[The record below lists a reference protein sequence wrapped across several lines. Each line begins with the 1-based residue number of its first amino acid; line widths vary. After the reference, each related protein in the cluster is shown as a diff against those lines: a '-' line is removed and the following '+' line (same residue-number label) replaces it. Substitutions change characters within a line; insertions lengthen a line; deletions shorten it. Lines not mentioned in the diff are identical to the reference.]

1 VLTMTDDFTYW
12 IRWNTALLKVFSSAT
27 RKFHL
32 TTGTWNWVGNL
43 KKKKNSSRRKHAN
56 GKYYAYMFDIAFVGR
71 YISQQ
76 QTLNIFLIAP
86 EACVHFR
93 EIIKISHSITVAI
106 LTKPLRINLI
116 SSEVFPKLIFNYI

>member
-1 VLTMTDDFTYW
+1 MKYCTFKSIFLRHSKISFDNRDVKLGGQFE
-12 IRWNTALLKVFSSAT
+12 
-27 RKFHL
+27 
-32 TTGTWNWVGNL
+32 
-43 KKKKNSSRRKHAN
+43 KKNSPRRKHAN

-76 QTLNIFLIAP
+76 QTVNIFLIAP